1 MLLYSHLLLVGGA
14 AVLAVLPVLRVQ
26 GVRLSLRGVLRPRVL
41 GAARARAAAAVP
53 AVVPPVAPL
62 PGVAARPRHRPRV
75 RGARRAEAGGRRVLG
90 LAAAVSAVAAVA
102 GAPRR
107 HAVPGVASVASVAV
121 GVASVAG
128 WRGLVAVSVAGL
140 GDVEVP
146 VLPGHG
152 GAVVPRPGPGPV
164 PGHLLLHCLTLLHW
178 SLLHCSEHPPDTS

>member
-1 MLLYSHLLLVGGA
+1 MVLLYSHLLLVSGS

-26 GVRLSLRGVLRPRVL
+26 GVGLSLRRVLGPRVL
-41 GAARARAAAAVP
+41 RAARARPAPAVP
-53 AVVPPVAPL
+53 AVLSPVAPL

-107 HAVPGVASVASVAV
+107 HAVPGVASVAV
-121 GVASVAG
+121 GVSSVAG
-128 WRGLVAVSVAGL
+128 GRGLVAVSVPGL

-164 PGHLLLHCLTLLHW
+164 PCHLLLH
-178 SLLHCSEHPPDTS
+178 